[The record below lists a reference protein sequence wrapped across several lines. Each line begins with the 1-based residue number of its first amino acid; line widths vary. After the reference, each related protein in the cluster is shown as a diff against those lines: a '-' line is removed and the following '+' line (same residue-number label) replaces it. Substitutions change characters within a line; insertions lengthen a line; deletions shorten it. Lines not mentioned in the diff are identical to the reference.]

1 MSGMFDNYNNPLH
14 GKDCEEKP
22 LPTNKPEQRPCSCV
36 SNRPNKPFESYNEKG
51 DVIGYW
57 WYEGDTIALE
67 FTIDGEIII
76 DQKVVE
82 NINGEDVIRIVP
94 TYIPVEDFIKN
105 KVLTFT
111 MYNFRG
117 EPIITKDFE
126 SSLDVAFNIDG
137 EYTKLLTKGSYT
149 VSLTLWDGE
158 TFNKTIYSKEDCV
171 ITIK

>member
-1 MSGMFDNYNNPLH
+1 MSGMFDNYKNPLH
-14 GKDCEEKP
+14 EDDCEEKQI
-22 LPTNKPEQRPCSCV
+22 PTNKPELNNCICN
-36 SNRPNKPFESYNEKG
+36 SNKLRKPFESYDEEGN
-51 DVIGYW
+51 VIGYW

-67 FTIDGEIII
+67 FIIDGEILL
-76 DQKVVE
+76 DQKIVE

-117 EPIITKDFE
+117 EPVITKDFE
-126 SSLDVAFNIDG
+126 GSVDIAFNIDG
-137 EYTKLLTKGSYT
+137 EYTKLLTNGTYT

-158 TFNKTIYSKEDCV
+158 TFNKTIYSREDCI